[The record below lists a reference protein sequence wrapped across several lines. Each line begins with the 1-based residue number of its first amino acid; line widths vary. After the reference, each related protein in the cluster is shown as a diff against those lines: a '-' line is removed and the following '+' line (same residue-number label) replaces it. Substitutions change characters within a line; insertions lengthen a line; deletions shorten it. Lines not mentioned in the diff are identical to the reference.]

1 MQFASIYQAGTWPHS
16 EESASRVCI
25 QHLLCGG
32 GFNPHQPPP
41 EYATGIQ
48 WMAAT
53 EQRTYIDPSRLIDTP
68 TSIFVYERRAMR
80 H

>member
-32 GFNPHQPPP
+32 GLTLCGGGFNPHQPPP
-41 EYATGIQ
+41 EYATAIN
-48 WMAAT
+48 
-53 EQRTYIDPSRLIDTP
+53 DDSLD
-68 TSIFVYERRAMR
+68 RAMSTSDD
-80 H
+80 HLSLNL